1 MKKQEVIDV
10 DDVDY
15 ITKVLQKKLKTGS
28 LIKFLSKE
36 KMEKF
41 GDKANPHFNF
51 GSSNKTEY

>member
-1 MKKQEVIDV
+1 MQTMQIISLKFC
-10 DDVDY
+10 
-15 ITKVLQKKLKTGS
+15 KKLKTGS